1 MIIIT
6 NILRDYYNFDQF
18 KIYKNN
24 NRNVIKYQDKMY
36 YLEKI
41 YDVSEVYEQYALV
54 GNMPYFYKF
63 ILNVNGSVVTEYNGD
78 NYVLLLVNNNQ
89 GQKTPILIN
98 NGMYLN
104 WRNIWIARSDYIEE
118 YYDRIRGETPLI
130 NESFDYYMGL
140 LEFAICY
147 LGDDYYYGVGYLQ
160 HKHFDYNELNNP
172 LNIKVD
178 FLERDFA
185 EYLKYIFITGE
196 YKNIDMKEL
205 ILENR
210 YNYNFNLV
218 IARII
223 YPNYYFNLLDD
234 IIVGYEN
241 ENILF
246 NIIER
251 NQEFEAYLKNI
262 IAEIS
267 LIYPIKK
274 IPFMR
279 F

>member
-1 MIIIT
+1 
-6 NILRDYYNFDQF
+6 
-18 KIYKNN
+18 
-24 NRNVIKYQDKMY
+24 MY

-147 LGDDYYYGVGYLQ
+147 LGDDDYYGVGYLQ